1 MWTTSTATV
10 LPLPSLLLPVP
21 PLPEDV
27 EIEQSEPAP
36 EASGLRAV
44 PLGEPAPDHDQVALW
59 PAGQAEAVDVDAP
72 PPSGVHPIVD
82 PRSERSIEDEAL
94 VRRAWRRDP
103 GAHAA
108 IWRKYS
114 SLVRSKLGRSV
125 GGQDVE
131 DHVQE
136 VFVRL
141 FEYISQ
147 LRDPGALRS
156 FIIGIT
162 LRVAGTELR
171 RRRSRWWLRLTP
183 TGELPEPGVM
193 AQGDSDARE
202 VLSRLLVVLGKLTPQ
217 SCRVFE
223 LRYIEEKELA
233 EVAQAMNISVAT
245 AKRYL
250 ARVSARVLAMA
261 DREPALAG
269 YLKAAPARSRGKM
282 RLTSAAE

>member
-1 MWTTSTATV
+1 MWTSSIATVDTVALLV
-10 LPLPSLLLPVP
+10 LPLPATKEELEDPGRQLGERCP
-21 PLPEDV
+21 PALH
-27 EIEQSEPAP
+27 
-36 EASGLRAV
+36 AV
-44 PLGEPAPDHDQVALW
+44 PCTSRDEAGSW
-59 PAGQAEAVDVDAP
+59 PSGSTESVESIQDP
-72 PPSGVHPIVD
+72 PPSGIHPIVE
-82 PRSERSIEDEAL
+82 RSERCIEDEAL
-94 VRRAWRRDP
+94 VRSAWRGDP

-114 SLVRSKLGRSV
+114 SLVKSKLGRSV

-183 TGELPEPGVM
+183 TGDLPEPGVM
-193 AQGDSDARE
+193 AQGDSEARE

-223 LRYIEEKELA
+223 LRFIEEKELS

-261 DREPALAG
+261 EREPALAG
-269 YLKAAPARSRGKM
+269 YLKTAPLKGRGKM
-282 RLTSAAE
+282 RLSAAE

>member
-10 LPLPSLLLPVP
+10 QAVPSLLFSLPDTETSDEVHK
-21 PLPEDV
+21 E
-27 EIEQSEPAP
+27 ETPAS
-36 EASGLRAV
+36 ATRLRAV
-44 PLGEPAPDHDQVALW
+44 PPSEPGAPLEGDADAALGD
-59 PAGQAEAVDVDAP
+59 P
-72 PPSGVHPIVD
+72 PPSGVHRIE
-82 PRSERSIEDEAL
+82 RSERCIEDEAL
-94 VRRAWRRDP
+94 VRSAWRGDP

-141 FEYISQ
+141 FEYIAQ

-183 TGELPEPGVM
+183 TGELPEPGV
-193 AQGDSDARE
+193 AAAGDSEARE
-202 VLSRLLVVLGKLTPQ
+202 VLARLLVVLGKLTPQ

-223 LRYIEEKELA
+223 LRFIEEKELA
-233 EVAQAMNISVAT
+233 EVAEAMNISVAT

-261 DREPALAG
+261 EREPALAG
-269 YLKAAPARSRGKM
+269 YLKAAPLKGRGKM
-282 RLTSAAE
+282 RISSAAE

>member
-1 MWTTSTATV
+1 MWTSSTATV
-10 LPLPSLLLPVP
+10 ETVASLVLPLPVTT
-21 PLPEDV
+21 EDF
-27 EIEQSEPAP
+27 ESEPDTQRGLALRVVPHSGGEP
-36 EASGLRAV
+36 EAARSWPSGQTESV
-44 PLGEPAPDHDQVALW
+44 ED
-59 PAGQAEAVDVDAP
+59 P
-72 PPSGVHPIVD
+72 PPSGIHRILE
-82 PRSERSIEDEAL
+82 RSERCIEDEAL
-94 VRRAWRRDP
+94 VRSAWRGDP

-114 SLVRSKLGRSV
+114 SLVRSKLGQSV

-193 AQGDSDARE
+193 AQGDSEARE

-223 LRYIEEKELA
+223 LRFIEEKELS
-233 EVAQAMNISVAT
+233 EVAEAMNISVAT

-261 DREPALAG
+261 EREPALAG
-269 YLKAAPARSRGKM
+269 YLKTAPLRGRGKM
-282 RLTSAAE
+282 RLSAAE

>member
-10 LPLPSLLLPVP
+10 QAVPSFLVSVTESADALSESAP
-21 PLPEDV
+21 
-27 EIEQSEPAP
+27 QSSTTLRAIPAADSQSAEWSEGAAP
-36 EASGLRAV
+36 ES
-44 PLGEPAPDHDQVALW
+44 
-59 PAGQAEAVDVDAP
+59 AGISEP
-72 PPSGVHPIVD
+72 PPSGIHRLE
-82 PRSERSIEDEAL
+82 RSERCIEDEAL
-94 VRRAWRRDP
+94 VRAAWRRDP

-183 TGELPEPGVM
+183 TGELPEPGM
-193 AQGDSDARE
+193 AAQGDSEARE

-223 LRYIEEKELA
+223 LRFIEEKELA
-233 EVAQAMNISVAT
+233 EVAEAMNISVAT

-261 DREPALAG
+261 EREPALAG
-269 YLKAAPARSRGKM
+269 YLKAAPLKGRGKM
-282 RLTSAAE
+282 RITCAAATAE

>member
-1 MWTTSTATV
+1 MWTTAAVTV
-10 LPLPSLLLPVP
+10 QAAHSLLFSVVP
-21 PLPEDV
+21 RLPEDV
-27 EIEQSEPAP
+27 QNEPSEARS
-36 EASGLRAV
+36 ETLRAV
-44 PLGEPAPDHDQVALW
+44 PLSEPNGHVVRPS
-59 PAGQAEAVDVDAP
+59 PAEESAEEEP
-72 PPSGVHPIVD
+72 PPSGVQRVAE
-82 PRSERSIEDEAL
+82 RSERCIEDEAL
-94 VRRAWRRDP
+94 VRAAWRGDP
-103 GAHAA
+103 RAHAA

-141 FEYISQ
+141 FEYVSQ

-183 TGELPEPGVM
+183 TGELPEPGTM
-193 AQGDSDARE
+193 AQGDSEARE
-202 VLSRLLVVLGKLTPQ
+202 VLARLLVVLGKLTPQ

-233 EVAQAMNISVAT
+233 EVAEAMNISVAT

-261 DREPALAG
+261 EREPALAG
-269 YLKAAPARSRGKM
+269 YLKTAPVRARGKM
-282 RLTSAAE
+282 RLSANE

>member
-1 MWTTSTATV
+1 V
-10 LPLPSLLLPVP
+10 
-21 PLPEDV
+21 
-27 EIEQSEPAP
+27 Q
-36 EASGLRAV
+36 ASPTLRLV
-44 PLGEPAPDHDQVALW
+44 PLEAGSWPNGQDACDEEP
-59 PAGQAEAVDVDAP
+59 P
-72 PPSGVHPIVD
+72 PPSGVQRVQQIE
-82 PRSERSIEDEAL
+82 RSERCIEDEAL
-94 VRRAWRRDP
+94 VRAAWRGDP
-103 GAHAA
+103 GAHTA

-183 TGELPEPGVM
+183 TGELPEPGTM
-193 AQGDSDARE
+193 AKGDSEARE
-202 VLSRLLVVLGKLTPQ
+202 VLARLLVVLGKLTPQ

-233 EVAQAMNISVAT
+233 EVAEAMNISVAT

-250 ARVSARVLAMA
+250 SRVSARVLAMA
-261 DREPALAG
+261 EREPALAG
-269 YLKAAPARSRGKM
+269 YLKTAPVRARGKM
-282 RLTSAAE
+282 RLSACELPARLPASP

>member
-1 MWTTSTATV
+1 
-10 LPLPSLLLPVP
+10 
-21 PLPEDV
+21 V
-27 EIEQSEPAP
+27 E
-36 EASGLRAV
+36 
-44 PLGEPAPDHDQVALW
+44 
-59 PAGQAEAVDVDAP
+59 
-72 PPSGVHPIVD
+72 
-82 PRSERSIEDEAL
+82 RSERCIEDEAL
-94 VRRAWRRDP
+94 VRAAWRGEP

-114 SLVRSKLGRSV
+114 SLVRSKIGRSV

-183 TGELPEPGVM
+183 TGELPEPGIS
-193 AQGDSDARE
+193 AQGDSEARE
-202 VLSRLLVVLGKLTPQ
+202 VLARLLVVLGKLTPQ

-223 LRYIEEKELA
+223 LRFIEEKELA
-233 EVAQAMNISVAT
+233 EVAEAMNISVAT

-261 DREPALAG
+261 EREPALAG
-269 YLKAAPARSRGKM
+269 YLRAAPLKGRGKM
-282 RLTSAAE
+282 RLTTQAE